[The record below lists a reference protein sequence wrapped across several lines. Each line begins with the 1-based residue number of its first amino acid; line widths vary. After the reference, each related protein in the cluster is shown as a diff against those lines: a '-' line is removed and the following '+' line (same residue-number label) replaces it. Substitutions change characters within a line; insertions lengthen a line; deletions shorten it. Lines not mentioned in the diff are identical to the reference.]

1 MADEGKGHEDEQFAI
16 GVRVTH
22 AQLREITRR
31 AGLGP
36 LDAHARSEYLLGCG
50 LGEPHDQLL
59 ERVHQIAL
67 EDRAQLAAETK
78 ADRAQGEAERAER
91 KAA

>member
-1 MADEGKGHEDEQFAI
+1 MADEIKAGDGEQFAI

-59 ERVHQIAL
+59 ERVHQIAV
-67 EDRAQLAAETK
+67 EDRAQFAAGIE
-78 ADRAQGEAERAER
+78 ADRAQRQAD
-91 KAA
+91 